1 MDDAAATAA
10 ALRDLTATQAL
21 AALAEGRATSV
32 ALVTAAL
39 ERAEALADLHPVI
52 TLDRDGALAAAAD
65 SDAAR
70 AAGEPLGALAGL
82 PVLVKDNIDVAGLPT
97 TGGTP
102 ALEHHRPAADAE
114 VVARLRAAGAVV
126 LAKTNLHELAF
137 GITTTNATP
146 FAGVAENPWDRTRI
160 PGGSSGG
167 TAIGVAARV
176 APLGLSTDT
185 GGSGRIPPAF
195 TGVVG
200 LRPSVGD
207 GGERRW
213 PLDGVLPISA
223 MLDTVCPTGRTV
235 RDVALLDAVVT
246 GAGVPEPVSLAGQR
260 LGVVAQLWEGLAAEV
275 EDTARTA
282 LDRLAGAGAVLVDVD
297 LPDLLVLAGAVVF
310 PVALHDPLTD
320 VPAYLAA
327 SGAEVTLEEVVTGV
341 ASPDVRG
348 LMGVVTGDEHAG
360 HADAVDV
367 RRPALQRLIAGTL
380 ADLDLA
386 ALVFPTSPVPPAVID
401 RENGSGTTS
410 VDGGEPVDTFATTVR
425 NCMPASSAGTPG
437 LSLPAGLAPSGL
449 PVGLSLEGALGSDTD
464 LLALGLAVE
473 DVLGTLPAPPV

>member
-1 MDDAAATAA
+1 VDDATAA
-10 ALRDLTATQAL
+10 LLEMTATEAV
-21 AALAEGRATSV
+21 AALADGRTTSV

-39 ERAEALADLHPVI
+39 DRAEALADLRLVI
-52 TLDRDGALAAAAD
+52 TLDRDGALAAAEA

-70 AAGEPLGALAGL
+70 AAGEPLGALAGV

-102 ALEHHRPAADAE
+102 ALEHHRPAADSA
-114 VVARLRAAGAVV
+114 VVAALRAAGAVV

-146 FAGVAENPWDRTRI
+146 FAGAAENPWDRTRI

-207 GGERRW
+207 GPADRRW

-223 MLDTVCPTGRTV
+223 VLDTVCPTGRTV
-235 RDVALLDAVVT
+235 ADVALLDAVVT
-246 GAGVPEPVSLAGQR
+246 GASVPDPTPLEGQR
-260 LGVVAQLWEGLAAEV
+260 LGVVTQLWEGCAAEV
-275 EDTARTA
+275 GATARAA
-282 LDRLAGAGAVLVDVD
+282 LDALADAGAVLVDVD
-297 LPDLLVLAGAVVF
+297 LPDLLLLAGAVVF

-327 SGAEVTLEEVVTGV
+327 TGADVTLDDVVAGV

-360 HADAVDV
+360 HAEAVAV
-367 RRPALQRLIAGTL
+367 RRPELQRLLATTL

-386 ALVFPTSPVPPAVID
+386 ALVFPTSPVPPAEID
-401 RENGSGTTS
+401 RVNGSGTTS
-410 VDGGEPVDTFATTVR
+410 VDGGEPVDTFATTIR
-425 NCMPASSAGTPG
+425 NCMAASSAGTPG
-437 LSLPAGLAPSGL
+437 LSLPAGLAASGL
-449 PVGLSLEGALGSDTD
+449 PVGLSLEGALGSDTA
-464 LLALGLAVE
+464 LLALGMAVE

>member
-1 MDDAAATAA
+1 MDDAPA
-10 ALRDLTATQAL
+10 ALLDLTATEAL
-21 AALAEGRATSV
+21 AALAAGRTTSV

-39 ERAEALADLHPVI
+39 DRAEALADLHPVI
-52 TLDRDGALAAAAD
+52 TLDRDGALAAATD

-126 LAKTNLHELAF
+126 LAKTTLHELAF

-146 FAGVAENPWDRTRI
+146 FAGAAENPWDRTRI

-167 TAIGVAARV
+167 TAIGVAARA

-207 GGERRW
+207 GGAERRW

-246 GAGVPEPVSLAGQR
+246 GAGVPDPLTLAGLR

-275 EDTARTA
+275 GTTARTA

-327 SGAEVTLEEVVTGV
+327 AGADVTLEQVVAGV

-360 HADAVDV
+360 HADAVAV
-367 RRPALQRLIAGTL
+367 RRPALQRLIAATL

-386 ALVFPTSPVPPAVID
+386 AFVFPTSPVPPAVID

-410 VDGGEPVDTFATTVR
+410 VDGGEPVDTFATTIR

-437 LSLPAGLAPSGL
+437 LSLPAGLAASGL